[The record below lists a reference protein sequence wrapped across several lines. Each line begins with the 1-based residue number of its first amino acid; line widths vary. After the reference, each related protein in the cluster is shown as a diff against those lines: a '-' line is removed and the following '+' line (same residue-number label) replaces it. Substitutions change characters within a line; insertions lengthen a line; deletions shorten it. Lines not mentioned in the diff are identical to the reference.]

1 MEWSF
6 LYGKHKRLPWHA
18 TEPEAIYKA
27 LHTSEEGLS
36 DAEAAERLA
45 ASGAMNCVRNRKKPS
60 GR

>member
-1 MEWSF
+1 MEN
-6 LYGKHKRLPWHA
+6 HKRLPWHA

-36 DAEAAERLA
+36 DAEAADRLA
-45 ASGAMNCVRNRKKPS
+45 RYGRNELRQKPKKTS